1 MLFQNIFTTQKKHD
15 IYILKYYV
23 GNVQNKRPKT
33 ITQWNTTR
41 WNNANTWTYVLRKLI
56 EWLHLFTV
64 WGRSFQ
70 TTSKTQFS
78 ILFKGINPRFAAVS
92 VHILNTSP
100 LSYLTVFYLYV
111 ALGQAHFHL
120 ISVRGLANL
129 CFWLCPILNPG
140 TFSSHFQPECS
151 SVMVYMR
158 TALLTIAFLV
168 TNADP
173 GTHEVFTE
181 WTGIVAS
188 TNIFLCCGLYVSSLP
203 VSFL

>member
-1 MLFQNIFTTQKKHD
+1 MPQGQPLKKVLNKWNECYFFYNAFMPGNLFLFVHWYITSFKLLFQNIFTIKKYD

-33 ITQWNTTR
+33 ITQWDTTR

-70 TTSKTQFS
+70 TLSKTQFS
-78 ILFKGINPRFAAVS
+78 ILFKGISPRFAAVS

-140 TFSSHFQPECS
+140 TFSSHF
-151 SVMVYMR
+151 
-158 TALLTIAFLV
+158 
-168 TNADP
+168 
-173 GTHEVFTE
+173 
-181 WTGIVAS
+181 
-188 TNIFLCCGLYVSSLP
+188 
-203 VSFL
+203 